1 MIRFSIRL
9 RSLGKGLRARRFG
22 ALGVRRCFFLW
33 SLNGLLDLKL
43 FKDQFQRQFCA
54 AFGLGTKA
62 VFLVPVQLQA
72 QIGNDRVSVLDGPRM
87 GGAFGYQG
95 GVGLSLEALLRAGI
109 AERESQKL
117 LNQPF
122 ARQIM
127 PAHQRAD

>member
-1 MIRFSIRL
+1 M
-9 RSLGKGLRARRFG
+9 RARRFG

-43 FKDQFQRQFCA
+43 FKDQFQRQLCA

-95 GVGLSLEALLRAGI
+95 GVGLSLEALLRAGM
-109 AERESQKL
+109 AE
-117 LNQPF
+117 
-122 ARQIM
+122 
-127 PAHQRAD
+127 